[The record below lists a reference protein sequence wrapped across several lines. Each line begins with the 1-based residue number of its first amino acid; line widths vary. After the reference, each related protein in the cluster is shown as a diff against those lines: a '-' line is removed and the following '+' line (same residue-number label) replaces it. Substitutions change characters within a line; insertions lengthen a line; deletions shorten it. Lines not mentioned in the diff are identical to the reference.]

1 MNLANIEHQLLKS
14 NEWLNLCSKLIG
26 GLTFDGYLKNVISVS
41 LADLSIEHNRSI
53 NLLVQSYNYGSAF
66 ALIRLQLEACVRS
79 NWFFHCAKEVEI
91 KSFYDGGEPP
101 KIQLMIDAI
110 ETVDAYTEKQLSG
123 IKFKVW
129 RNLNGFTH
137 GGDFHVR
144 SRISSTEIVSNYDN
158 KLVMELIHFSTKITL
173 FSATTISWVADNSD
187 IGSKLLESYKLIC
200 SDQIA
205 QGE

>member
-1 MNLANIEHQLLKS
+1 MANIEHQLLKS
-14 NEWLNLCSKLIG
+14 NEWLNSCSKLIG

-53 NLLVQSYNYGSAF
+53 NLLVQNHNYGSAF

-79 NWFFHCAKEVEI
+79 NWFFHCAKETEI

-110 ETVDAYTEKQLSG
+110 ETVDGHTEKQLSG

-158 KLVMELIHFSTKITL
+158 KQIMELIHFSTKISL
-173 FSATTISWVADNSD
+173 FSATTISWVADSVE
-187 IGSKLLESYKLIC
+187 IGSKLLESYKSIYSNHVAE
-200 SDQIA
+200 SD
-205 QGE
+205 